1 MSELNA
7 TLDDVR
13 YAYRLLLGRE
23 PDPSGLET
31 YGRLIAERG
40 VSAPDIAA
48 RICAS
53 PEYGGRH
60 GTVGGEL
67 VEVNFDGFRL
77 YPWRGDDLIGGSVV
91 ASGSYE
97 PHLLPAFVA
106 RLPENGTVLDLG
118 ANIGIYTLSAAR
130 KVGPQGHVFAIEPIP
145 RNVRSL
151 CAGVIGNGFHNVSV
165 FPVAA
170 SASAGVVPV
179 LRHANSSNGIVDM
192 HVDPAL
198 ADEFVPT
205 QRVDQLLKGI
215 GRLDVIKIDIEGHE
229 PLAWTG
235 IEHLLHDHRPVIF
248 TEFNPAAI
256 RNHSRVDAEIYLRQ
270 LFEYAAKVE
279 TIEFDGQ
286 HAECESV
293 DEVMDRWRD
302 VNRRA
307 GTTDTCQLDLMVD
320 PRTQSGRIAAPTF

>member
-1 MSELNA
+1 MNELGA
-7 TLDDVR
+7 TRDDVR
-13 YAYRLLLGRE
+13 HAYRLLLGRE

-31 YGRLIAERG
+31 YGRLITERG

-53 PEYGGRH
+53 PEYKSRH
-60 GTVGGEL
+60 GTISGEL
-67 VEVNFDGFRL
+67 IEIDFGGFKL
-77 YPWRGDDLIGGSVV
+77 YPWRGDDLIGGSVI

-97 PHLLPAFVA
+97 PYLLPVFVA
-106 RLPENGTVLDLG
+106 RVPEGGSVLDLG
-118 ANIGIYTLSAAR
+118 ANIGIYTLSAAH
-130 KVGPQGHVFAIEPIP
+130 KVGPQGHVFAVEPVP
-145 RNVRSL
+145 RNIQSL
-151 CAGVIGNGFHNVSV
+151 CAGVIGNGLRNVSV

-179 LRHANSSNGIVDM
+179 LRHANSSNGIVDT

-215 GRLDVIKIDIEGHE
+215 DRLDVIKIDIEGHE
-229 PLAWTG
+229 PLAWPG
-235 IEHLLHDHRPVIF
+235 IEQLVHKYRPVIF

-256 RNHSRVDAEIYLRQ
+256 RNHSRVDAETYLRQ
-270 LFEYAAKVE
+270 LFGHAAMIE

-286 HAECESV
+286 HGKCGSV
-293 DEVMDRWRD
+293 AEVMDRWRD

-307 GTTDTCQLDLMVD
+307 GTTDTCQIDLVVD
-320 PRTQSGRIAAPTF
+320 THPDR